1 MEEKDD
7 QENGVLSQYLKE
19 LIKIQD
25 HALITEED
33 IARLNEIYSLS
44 TEEIDKIHML
54 AHRHI
59 SRADQYKKQE
69 RWDTAI
75 VETERALLFTPLD
88 PDLRL
93 DLAELYTLRS
103 RQYGYLEKD
112 LRRARDKVR
121 ETLILNPGYRE
132 AIKLQKELQD
142 LDRMLKG
149 TDQNRRIIPL
159 IIALLIIMG
168 AVLIPRIR
176 NFDFWNINEE
186 ETAGGDHS
194 PEEQEWTRKEMLI
207 QPADSLKERLDIE
220 IREAEILKSSD
231 SYVLSLSGYVQSLSG
246 PLENLVLSLSLGEIM
261 SPVLK
266 EELSLLDNNDPI
278 LLPGESLPFSA
289 YFHMTSYNDEES
301 LLLGISAIQKSD
313 ALYDPAKWTESVPFW
328 EIPRPNDINLK
339 FTSKLH
345 NLIEGYDRTY
355 LFQDIKMD
363 NRSIDS
369 LEKLEINAKWYDTDK
384 NEIASRLIDC
394 IPSGGPPIKG
404 ESVQTFR
411 VMLDLPKE
419 QMHRMTDYALYIE
432 SIKKVNK

>member
-1 MEEKDD
+1 MEENED
-7 QENGVLSQYLKE
+7 QEDGLLNQYLKE
-19 LIKIQD
+19 LIEIQD
-25 HALITEED
+25 HALITEKD
-33 IARLNEIYSLS
+33 IAHLDEKYPLS

-54 AHRHI
+54 AHRHV

-112 LRRARDKVR
+112 LRRARNKVK
-121 ETLILNPGYRE
+121 ETLILKPGYRS

-149 TDQNRRIIPL
+149 TDQNRKIIPL
-159 IIALLIIMG
+159 IIVLLIIMG

-176 NFDFWNINEE
+176 NFAFWEIDEE
-186 ETAGGDHS
+186 ETTS
-194 PEEQEWTRKEMLI
+194 SNLPLEEQEWTRKELTLK
-207 QPADSLKERLDIE
+207 PADSLKERLDID
-220 IREAEILKSSD
+220 IKGAELLKNNE
-231 SYVLSLSGYVQSLSG
+231 SYALSLSGYVQTLSG
-246 PLENLVLSLSLGEIM
+246 PLENLVLDLSLGDVM
-261 SPVLK
+261 TPVLEK
-266 EELSLLDNNDPI
+266 ELSLLDKNDPI
-278 LLPGESLPFSA
+278 LLPGETLPFSA
-289 YFHMTSYNDEES
+289 YYHLTSYNNEES
-301 LLLGISAIQKSD
+301 LQLGISAIGRSE
-313 ALYDPAKWTESVPFW
+313 ALYDPSQWAESVPFW
-328 EIPRPNDINLK
+328 GIPRPNDINLT
-339 FTSKLH
+339 FTGKRH

-355 LFQDIKMD
+355 LFQDIKMA
-363 NRSIDS
+363 NKSIAS
-369 LEKLEINAKWYDTDK
+369 LENLKINAKWYDADK

-394 IPSGGPPIKG
+394 TPPGSPPIKG

-419 QMHRMTDYALYIE
+419 QMHRMTEYALYIE
-432 SIKKVNK
+432 SIKRDE